1 MNWRPVW
8 VSAGGRAARLDDAR
22 SASSSR
28 AMQRSLPTRRPS
40 AAARTARAQAPAFD
54 VFVRVALLAVLA
66 LALLSITPGLARAA
80 QPADD
85 APTTA
90 LAPSPRLAP
99 DEVVGIVLGALA
111 RNDTP
116 VKDHGV
122 SVTFAFSSPANRAF
136 VGPLES
142 FVDLVREDP
151 YRPLLYHRHA
161 SRGGP
166 HVNGDRATVRV
177 VVTSA
182 SGARVAYVFALSL
195 QGEGPYKGCWMTDG
209 VTREPP
215 SPLQGMRFTE

>member
-1 MNWRPVW
+1 MG
-8 VSAGGRAARLDDAR
+8 SAGGRAARIDDAR

-28 AMQRSLPTRRPS
+28 AMQRSLPTRRSS
-40 AAARTARAQAPAFD
+40 AAARAARAQAPAFD

-85 APTTA
+85 APTPPTA
-90 LAPSPRLAP
+90 VAPSPRLAP
-99 DEVVGIVLGALA
+99 DDVVGIVLGALA

-136 VGPLES
+136 VGPFES

-151 YRPLLYHRHA
+151 YRPLLNHRRA

-177 VVTSA
+177 VVTTA